1 MTWFRSLWLL
11 VLLAATSPA
20 AAQAVSLSAL
30 ATNPV
35 RYDHRTVTVTGTV
48 GLVEG
53 SGASQSFTLIDGGVA
68 VRVLPPLGGE
78 RVDPAQIAALVDIE
92 MRGELDEALHRPYQR
107 VLGGAR

>member
-1 MTWFRSLWLL
+1 MTWFRALWLL

-68 VRVLPPLGGE
+68 VRVLASGGLRARTGD
-78 RVDPAQIAALVDIE
+78 RVEVEGLFKLAGNQI
-92 MRGELDEALHRPYQR
+92 EAFR
-107 VLGGAR
+107 VNLR